1 MRKDA
6 LAATAALLL
15 LAGCGGTPAP
25 VENNVAAET
34 NAAAAPAAPSPE
46 EQAALAA
53 LVPAYAGASEV
64 RGAFGSSSVAFR
76 TGDPANRV
84 AGYYADIARAQ
95 GFTVD
100 LPPTDNMLAQMNATR
115 PGGGLISL
123 TATRVGD
130 HTEVQI
136 MAAPGTPP
144 GGQ

>member
-1 MRKDA
+1 MRKDV
-6 LAATAALLL
+6 LAATAALTL

-25 VENNVAAET
+25 VENNIVET
-34 NAAAAPAAPSPE
+34 NAAAAPAAPSAE
-46 EQAALAA
+46 DQAALAA
-53 LVPAYAGASEV
+53 LVPAYTGASEV
-64 RGAFGSSSVAFR
+64 RGAFGTSSVAFR
-76 TGDPANRV
+76 TDDPANRV
-84 AGYYADIARAQ
+84 AQHYADIARAQ

-136 MAAPGTPP
+136 MAAPGTAAAA
-144 GGQ
+144 GQ